1 MGDFSQEN
9 SNSMVYAP
17 LHLLFLQH
25 QEDLAP
31 QEGQEGQDVHVH
43 LLDQSHQLVP
53 KADKQ
58 TSSDWFFFFAKIT
71 NITPFHK
78 GISFSIIFMVSYK
91 IAYKALK
98 VK

>member
-9 SNSMVYAP
+9 SNRMVYVP

-53 KADKQ
+53 KVDKQ
-58 TSSDWFFFFAKIT
+58 
-71 NITPFHK
+71 
-78 GISFSIIFMVSYK
+78 ISPDFSFIFWQR
-91 IAYKALK
+91 
-98 VK
+98 